1 MGEVDMSAIYQ
12 LVNATKRET
21 LKYLHLPVSKAREI
35 AINPVTAAMTA
46 WYMLKHQG
54 DVIGFVS
61 EYDLKWPLATG
72 SWEELK
78 SYKEVTE
85 EVITSIVEAEIAKDL
100 GVSYVDDTKQLI
112 LREIKII

>member
-1 MGEVDMSAIYQ
+1 MPAIYQ

-21 LKYLHLPVSKAREI
+21 VKYSHLPVSKAREI
-35 AINPVTAAMTA
+35 ASNPITAAITT

-61 EYDLKWPLATG
+61 EYDLKWPLASG

-78 SYKEVTE
+78 EYKEVTE
-85 EVITSIVEAEIAKDL
+85 DVIMSMVESEIAKDL
-100 GVSYVDDTKQLI
+100 GVSYIDDTKQLI
-112 LREIKII
+112 QREIKII